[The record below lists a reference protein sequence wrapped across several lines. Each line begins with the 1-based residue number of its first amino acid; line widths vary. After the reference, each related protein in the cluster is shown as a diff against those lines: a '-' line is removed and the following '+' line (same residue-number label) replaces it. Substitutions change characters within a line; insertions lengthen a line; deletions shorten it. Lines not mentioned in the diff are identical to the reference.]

1 MSALALLFLLLVAL
15 LCQHNSIVRVSGWS
29 SPLLPLDRRQYIASQ
44 AIQLLTLMGDDVD
57 TNEDVDSSTL
67 TTSSSLLAASG
78 DGEATATATLAAA
91 LPPIT
96 DKLFMDIR
104 ISRNDGTFYV
114 RDDLP
119 NTFENQVIYAR
130 LTIGLFGTVA
140 PATVEKFKQYAL
152 PGDNDVNNPL
162 PSYSRSTFTTL
173 DQNTG
178 LLIGGNIPS
187 LRLTEVSGSTAFQY
201 GSRILP
207 APLWIDSSNKTPKTT
222 TPTDPPISHT
232 TKGLLTHRVLDVTP
246 TFGITTRSNPIA
258 LDGNYV
264 VFGTILFDDETTKL
278 FKMLQDIPTYSEKRP
293 TSYDDPG
300 NVASSVFNAQ
310 RDFFRGAAKSFG
322 DTRVSK
328 IYDGKLLRRM
338 EVTKVGLL

>member
-1 MSALALLFLLLVAL
+1 MMMTLLALLFLLLVVVA
-15 LCQHNSIVRVSGWS
+15 RVSGWS
-29 SPLLPLDRRQYIASQ
+29 GPLLSSSLDRRQYITSQ
-44 AIQLLTLMGDDVD
+44 AIQLFTLMGDDVD
-57 TNEDVDSSTL
+57 DDVSSTSTVPTSSLSSSTL
-67 TTSSSLLAASG
+67 LSAG
-78 DGEATATATLAAA
+78 GEATA

-96 DKLFMDIR
+96 DKLYMDIR

-152 PGDNDVNNPL
+152 PDPSKDNDVNNPL

-178 LLIGGNIPS
+178 LLVGGNIPS

-207 APLWIDSSNKTPKTT
+207 APLWIDSNKASKTT
-222 TPTDPPISHT
+222 ATPTDKPISHT

-246 TFGITTRSNPIA
+246 TFGITTRSNPTA